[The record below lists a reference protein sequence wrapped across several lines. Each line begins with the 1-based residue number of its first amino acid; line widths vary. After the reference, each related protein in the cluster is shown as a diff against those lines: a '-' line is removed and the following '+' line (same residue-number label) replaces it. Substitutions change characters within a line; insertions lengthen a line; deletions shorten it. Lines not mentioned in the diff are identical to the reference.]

1 MNSLSNT
8 CSEEESALAAQHST
22 RKKERKSKMRFF
34 QLKHRTERQRYEC
47 KKRKRDSQLV
57 VAVKK

>member
-22 RKKERKSKMRFF
+22 KKKKEKAN
-34 QLKHRTERQRYEC
+34 ERAGRYKTAKNERGSI
-47 KKRKRDSQLV
+47 KNLGQSD
-57 VAVKK
+57 